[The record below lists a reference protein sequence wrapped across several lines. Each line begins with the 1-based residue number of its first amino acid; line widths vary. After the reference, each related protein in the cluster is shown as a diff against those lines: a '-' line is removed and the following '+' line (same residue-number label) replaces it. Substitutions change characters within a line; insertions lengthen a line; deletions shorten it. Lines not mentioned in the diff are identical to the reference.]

1 MIITHS
7 LPPHVN
13 DFYEKL
19 MMLKCPLR
27 ERKEW
32 KWREMVREKE
42 RDGGWEGREE
52 KLARYTKAEVG
63 VVFPV
68 NTELQRVRG
77 ERFSDGYAEE
87 HAA

>member
-1 MIITHS
+1 
-7 LPPHVN
+7 
-13 DFYEKL
+13 
-19 MMLKCPLR
+19 
-27 ERKEW
+27 
-32 KWREMVREKE
+32 MVREKE

>member
-1 MIITHS
+1 MEG
-7 LPPHVN
+7 
-13 DFYEKL
+13 DEQ
-19 MMLKCPLR
+19 
-27 ERKEW
+27 RKRGEGSGLGC
-32 KWREMVREKE
+32 
-42 RDGGWEGREE
+42 GGG

-77 ERFSDGYAEE
+77 EGFSYGYAEE